1 VIRQSA
7 VIGNRADI
15 IPNFFHEEGK
25 LQPQWM
31 AALQNVSICSSCL
44 TTFRGVLLS
53 YSSYLAA
60 RNLWKIPPI
69 VKTCERQFI
78 CLILRRWSR
87 LKHDTVD
94 T

>member
-7 VIGNRADI
+7 VIGNRADIIPNFFHEEGKLQPGNRADI

-60 RNLWKIPPI
+60 RNL
-69 VKTCERQFI
+69 
-78 CLILRRWSR
+78 
-87 LKHDTVD
+87 
-94 T
+94 